1 MQRVG
6 APRFQNLYR
15 SLQESLA
22 NLVCEDTTAGV
33 FLTAVLVAAFALLLF
48 RFAWLEAL
56 LLGSVISSTDAA
68 AVFAI
73 LRSRNVSLK
82 GRLKPLLELESGS
95 NDPMAAFLTVT
106 MVSLLKNPAASWWR
120 AVRPASAPPRN

>member
-1 MQRVG
+1 MG
-6 APRFQNLYR
+6 ALRFQNLYR

-22 NLVCEDTTAGV
+22 NLVCEDATAGA

-73 LRSRNVSLK
+73 LRSRSVSLK